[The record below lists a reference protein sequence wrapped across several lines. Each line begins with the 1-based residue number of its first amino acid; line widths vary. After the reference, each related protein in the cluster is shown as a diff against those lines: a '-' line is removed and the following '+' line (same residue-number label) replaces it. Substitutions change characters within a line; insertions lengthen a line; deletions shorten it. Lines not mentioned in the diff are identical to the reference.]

1 MKKLMQ
7 KISSVVAATVGG
19 VFLVRSAALAQ
30 INTNYTDVK
39 ANLGDRDLRDIVQLA
54 INVFL
59 SLLALIAVV
68 LILVGG
74 FQWMTAGGN
83 DEKVGAAKKRLI
95 SALIGLVIIFAAW
108 AIVLFAFSQISSATE
123 TKV

>member
-1 MKKLMQ
+1 MQ